1 LSHPL
6 TSRAVA
12 VRQLQ
17 ITMPLSK
24 LAQDV
29 LQRSKDA
36 SFVSDGVKTD
46 ETWRFENH

>member
-1 LSHPL
+1 
-6 TSRAVA
+6 
-12 VRQLQ
+12 
-17 ITMPLSK
+17 MPLSK
-24 LAQDV
+24 LALDV